1 MTYPDN
7 ERDLETPEAD
17 AAEQATPADPGSLD
31 DDGGPEPVSSSIEV
45 PEWDAMEQRRVVPI
59 DDDDR

>member
-17 AAEQATPADPGSLD
+17 AAEQAALADPGSLD
-31 DDGGPEPVSSSIEV
+31 ENDPEPASSSIEAS
-45 PEWDAMEQRRVVPI
+45 EWDALEQRQAVPL